1 MENGEGGPQLRPPR
15 AQGTVLSVCL
25 CLADLTF
32 QGGWGRERER
42 KKKEGKEST
51 LAACAANPIR
61 LLAGWPGLRLP
72 PVWPM
77 CSFLLVTGVHHVLGK
92 C

>member
-1 MENGEGGPQLRPPR
+1 MEREGHSSGPQGPR
-15 AQGTVLSVCL
+15 ALSCLSVWL
-25 CLADLTF
+25 DLPR
-32 QGGWGRERER
+32 GVGERER